1 MRGGIS
7 NEAKL
12 NDRPTDTFSG
22 EAGDDMSVPRRR
34 TNGTAPGRV
43 ARQSL
48 KGETTNEKQLRQ
60 GKEGI
65 LRMTEKQSFMR
76 VDEVAQELGVS
87 KSYAYKIVQKLNAEL
102 KSLGYLTISGRVNRK
117 FFYEKLC
124 YGEKEGRGN

>member
-1 MRGGIS
+1 MKGGIS
-7 NEAKL
+7 DETKL

-43 ARQSL
+43 ACQSL
-48 KGETTNEKQLRQ
+48 REKAANRNHYD
-60 GKEGI
+60 KERKVF
-65 LRMTEKQSFMR
+65 LCMAEKQSFMR

-102 KSLGYLTISGRVNRK
+102 
-117 FFYEKLC
+117 
-124 YGEKEGRGN
+124 